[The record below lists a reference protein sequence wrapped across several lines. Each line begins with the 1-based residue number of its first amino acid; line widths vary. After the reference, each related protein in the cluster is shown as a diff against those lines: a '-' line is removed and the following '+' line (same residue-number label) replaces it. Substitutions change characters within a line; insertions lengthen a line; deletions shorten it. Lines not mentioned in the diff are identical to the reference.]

1 MIFIFISCGKK
12 DTESANNNVATDLSK
27 INDQNNPKKLIVK
40 FSSSSQ
46 QKYIWNDNYT
56 TTILSQLDDSD
67 LSSILEMDLDDFDLK
82 LLKCNGYENATREE
96 RKNFFVLYLA
106 SIAHA
111 ESRLNPNTTYRE
123 KDGTLSTGLLQID
136 VASANRHASIYTGNK
151 YDQRDMFNAEMNL
164 ISGLYILKHQ
174 LDGGLNNER
183 KDVQSRLLTDK
194 SYYWSVL
201 TLKKELIIK
210 TFVENSL
217 KNLPFC
223 QE

>member
-106 SIAHA
+106 SIAYA